1 MIERSQ
7 LIELST
13 TTATQEEA
21 QQIAAA
27 LVNERLAACVQIDG
41 PIESVYRW
49 QGEVETARE
58 WRVRAKTSHSFHEK
72 VVATIGRHHSYE
84 CPELVATQI
93 VGGSEAYLGWL
104 LEQLGEESS

>member
-27 LVNERLAACVQIDG
+27 LVHERLAACVQIDG

-58 WRVRAKTSHSFHEK
+58 WR
-72 VVATIGRHHSYE
+72 GR
-84 CPELVATQI
+84 
-93 VGGSEAYLGWL
+93 GSRPVSPSNPCRRGP
-104 LEQLGEESS
+104 